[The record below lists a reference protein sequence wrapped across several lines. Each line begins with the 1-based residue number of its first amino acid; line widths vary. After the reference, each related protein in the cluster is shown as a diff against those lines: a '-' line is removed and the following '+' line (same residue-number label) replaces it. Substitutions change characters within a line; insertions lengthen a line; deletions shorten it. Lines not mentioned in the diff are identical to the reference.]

1 MKEDEEKDVEAAV
14 EVRKGS
20 ESGRAFA
27 NEGGSGFPLSREE
40 DEVFFCFDRA
50 VTAATTAAASVV
62 VTHLLRFRN
71 DVTPFLLIFWMKSS

>member
-50 VTAATTAAASVV
+50 VTAAASVV